1 MIVHRGKTIEEVI
14 ELLAKYKDSKI
25 IAGGTDIILDIK
37 DNKISPEALI
47 DISSIEE
54 LKGIELKGDFIEI
67 GAGITFTEIAEDEIF
82 GENLYGFKKACRLV
96 GSPQIRNRGTVG
108 GNIVNG
114 SPAAD
119 SIPPLLCLEST
130 LIFESL
136 EGIRKVKLEDYLK
149 SKYRIKEH
157 ELLTKIRFKNPEGLL
172 NFIKLGIRKA
182 LAISRM
188 SIATLVELDEE
199 EKVKDIKVAS
209 GSLGRYSM
217 RELEVEEFLLGT
229 TLGEYTVD
237 EAVNILQNAMEK
249 RLKGR
254 PTLPYKKRAVKSLLK
269 EALNQRIRSS
279 RRVIS

>member
-25 IAGGTDIILDIK
+25 IAGGTDVILDIK
-37 DNKISPEALI
+37 DNKIFPEALI

-67 GAGITFTEIAEDEIF
+67 GAGTTFTEIAEDEIF
-82 GENLYGFKKACRLV
+82 EKNLHGLKKACKLI

-172 NFIKLGIRKA
+172 NFIKLAIRKA

-188 SIATLVELDEE
+188 SIATLIELDEE

-209 GSLGRYSM
+209 GSLGRYPM

-229 TLGEYTVD
+229 ILGEYTVD